1 MHNNTTNILS
11 TTSNIRMMQAAIQI
25 HLILMD
31 INLDINNPSVHTK
44 TKIISLQKEI
54 TAVVIVGQAIILNQV

>member
-1 MHNNTTNILS
+1 
-11 TTSNIRMMQAAIQI
+11 MMQAAIQI